1 MSGKGLPDDPN
12 LLRVPREFVEET
24 EELEFTREDL
34 PLLVLRL
41 PRFART
47 FFEAL
52 FAEELGLEINGMND
66 AERQRVSAMTV
77 SLEGDEE
84 HDALLPLLYTLS
96 IIASFTRPMKNS
108 RPRKERAKTNQK
120 SSSSQS
126 SSCRRSETGRTRPA
140 ESCWPAL
147 PLIWRSGLV
156 GGPDAR
162 RNDV

>member
-1 MSGKGLPDDPN
+1 LSGKGLPDDPN
-12 LLRVPREFVEET
+12 LLRIPREFVEET

-84 HDALLPLLYTLS
+84 HDALLPLLYTFIDYCELYEAHEELS
-96 IIASFTRPMKNS
+96 TPEGAS
-108 RPRKERAKTNQK
+108 ENQSEILELTELLVQK
-120 SSSSQS
+120 I
-126 SSCRRSETGRTRPA
+126 RDWADETGRVVLAGSAADLAQRIGRWA
-140 ESCWPAL
+140 
-147 PLIWRSGLV
+147 
-156 GGPDAR
+156 
-162 RNDV
+162 